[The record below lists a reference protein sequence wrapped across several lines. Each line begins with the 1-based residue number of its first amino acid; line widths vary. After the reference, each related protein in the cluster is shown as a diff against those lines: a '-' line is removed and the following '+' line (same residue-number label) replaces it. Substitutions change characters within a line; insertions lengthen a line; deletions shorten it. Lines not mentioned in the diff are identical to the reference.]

1 MNSMPSK
8 TTMQLIQSLE
18 SGEIDHT
25 EAARRIAQ
33 VHTAKSE
40 NYSQTL
46 ITGLVLAGIAWAV
59 TGGSVII
66 PAAIAYLTWD
76 SYSTQR
82 QTRLQTFQNIA
93 QGKIL
98 EYLPDKERELFTELE
113 AQTLSQ
119 QGPQIFE
126 DQGNARTQQET
137 QTAQATQATITQD
150 IATHFLEN
158 LRCTFLC
165 APPRTGKG
173 IVAAAMMLGFKAQFP
188 GGWLGTCTIKQFQGE
203 HWYWKPSDRHINPST
218 ESGACLV
225 TAAKEIYTLYQQW
238 IATPSHAGAPSLL
251 VIDEL
256 RDTLIRLKGLTMGEV
271 APEYPNSGKGFP
283 DWLRD
288 ELVSAATMNQCHHRY
303 VLLLAPVN
311 TATGLTFPNANAL
324 QSYAAY
330 VLVTPEEL
338 AFTKAGNSA
347 FSAPA
352 IAVDDTRFGAWHGL
366 GWSTKGSQ
374 WLGVPR
380 LGEDDIARLEASSL
394 PGSAWVQAPEPG
406 SKLGSTLNPGSSS
419 VQVLEPS
426 TQQDLGQDVPPMV
439 PGSVPTGSEDE
450 PTPNRAH
457 VARELNRKGWTQT
470 EIVTL
475 LWGAKR
481 GGSKRYK
488 EALEEYRA
496 IVSDL
501 KDC

>member
-1 MNSMPSK
+1 MPSK
-8 TTMQLIQSLE
+8 TTMQLIQALE
-18 SGEIDHT
+18 SGAIDQT

-40 NYSQTL
+40 NYAQTL
-46 ITGLVLAGIAWAV
+46 IAGLVLAGVAWAI
-59 TGGSVII
+59 TGGSIII
-66 PAAIAYLTWD
+66 PAAIAYLTLD

-82 QTRLQTFQNIA
+82 KTRLQTFQNIA

-113 AQTLSQ
+113 AQTLIQ
-119 QGPQIFE
+119 PGIQNPE
-126 DQGNARTQQET
+126 DQGNARAQPET

-188 GGWLGTCTIKQFQGE
+188 GAWLGSCTIKQFQGE
-203 HWYWKPSDRHINPST
+203 RWYWTSSDRHINPST
-218 ESGACLV
+218 ESGACLL
-225 TAAKEIYTLYQQW
+225 TAAKEIYNLYQQW
-238 IATPSHAGAPSLL
+238 IATPSQPVKPSLL

-256 RDTLIRLKGLTMGEV
+256 RDTLLRLKGLTMGEV
-271 APEYPNSGKGFP
+271 APDYPNGGKGFP

-303 VLLLAPVN
+303 VLLIAPVN

-330 VLVTPEEL
+330 VLVTPEEM
-338 AFTKAGNSA
+338 AFTRAGNSA

-352 IAVDDTRFGAWHGL
+352 IAVDDARFGGWHGL

-374 WLGVPR
+374 WLGVPL
-380 LGEDDIARLEASSL
+380 LGQDDLAHLEAASLPRSTWVPSPELGSKSGSTSNQSSTSVLTVERQEPRAIEQALNPTVLGSVL
-394 PGSAWVQAPEPG
+394 PGS
-406 SKLGSTLNPGSSS
+406 
-419 VQVLEPS
+419 
-426 TQQDLGQDVPPMV
+426 D
-439 PGSVPTGSEDE
+439 DE

-457 VARELNRKGWTQT
+457 VARELNRKGWPQT
-470 EIVTL
+470 EILTL
-475 LWGAKR
+475 LWGVKR

-496 IVSDL
+496 IVSDSE
-501 KDC
+501 DC

>member
-8 TTMQLIQSLE
+8 TTMHLIQAIE

-25 EAARRIAQ
+25 EAARRLAQ
-33 VHTAKSE
+33 LHTAKSE

-98 EYLPDKERELFTELE
+98 EYLPDKERELFPELE
-113 AQTLSQ
+113 
-119 QGPQIFE
+119 I
-126 DQGNARTQQET
+126 
-137 QTAQATQATITQD
+137 QASEVKAPAEEEGKAPESFITKD

-173 IVAAAMMLGFKAQFP
+173 IVAAAMLIGFKEQFP

-203 HWYWKPSDRHINPST
+203 RWYWKPSDRHINPST

-225 TAAKEIYTLYQQW
+225 SAAKEIYSLYQQW

-330 VLVTPEEL
+330 VLVTSGEL

-352 IAVDDTRFGAWHGL
+352 IAVDDARFGGWHGL

-426 TQQDLGQDVPPMV
+426 TQQDLGQDVTPMV